1 MLCSSVFMMVPL
13 YFLGMRSWVSIMQI
27 PFIHLKEGRKNKRS
41 ETGTNS
47 AVRFL
52 LMEDS
57 MFPPP
62 KKKEEERKNQK
73 YSLEKMEQRHD

>member
-1 MLCSSVFMMVPL
+1 MMVPL
-13 YFLGMRSWVSIMQI
+13 YFLGMRSHVSIMQI
-27 PFIHLKEGRKNKRS
+27 PFIHLKGGRKNKRS

-62 KKKEEERKNQK
+62 RKKKGRGK
-73 YSLEKMEQRHD
+73 EKSKVLIREND